1 VVDRRGDGRSRSHAP
16 DFFARSSDGTGLVV
30 DCRPAER
37 VDERAA
43 SAFAATRRACDA
55 VGWVY
60 RQVGVLDPVWAG
72 NLRWVAGYRHRRC
85 LGSPGLAEAV
95 AAAFAVPAPLT
106 AAASTVGDPIEVLPV
121 LFHLL
126 WSGTLTADWSRP
138 LSDFTLVERRSVR

>member
-1 VVDRRGDGRSRSHAP
+1 LRSHAP
-16 DFFARSSDGTGLVV
+16 DFFAGSPGGTGLVV

-43 SAFAATRRACDA
+43 RAFAATRRACDA

-60 RQVGVLDPVWAG
+60 RQVGVLDPVRAG
-72 NLRWVAGYRHRRC
+72 NLRWPAGYRHRRC
-85 LGSPGLAEAV
+85 LGSPGLAKAV

-121 LFHLL
+121 SFHLL
-126 WSGTLTADWSRP
+126 WSGTTADRSRP
-138 LSDFTLVERRSVR
+138 LSDFTLAERRSVR